1 MFKAAQKQLGNQ
13 ADKEQAKPVTDFNA
27 EAVTKNG
34 NQMSYQDEFPDNH
47 FMSCIGSVTG
57 FQDGDVE
64 VTWATGFTTKVAPYE
79 IFRIEKHEGSTV
91 TPTPYETNV
100 EELTHE
106 MIEHRSLPSSDKKGK
121 DLLNGDG
128 TRKNCEKNLG
138 ECSSFSLPRAAFEL
152 FSSIKASIFQTF
164 SGTLLSGAVS
174 SVPTFEKENR
184 YAYPDKKDSETC
196 DLFNCF
202 A

>member
-1 MFKAAQKQLGNQ
+1 MWRLH
-13 ADKEQAKPVTDFNA
+13 
-27 EAVTKNG
+27 G

-106 MIEHRSLPSSDKKGK
+106 MIEHRSLPSCDKKGK
-121 DLLNGDG
+121 HFLNEFSN
-128 TRKNCEKNLG
+128 RKHLRHRNGEK
-138 ECSSFSLPRAAFEL
+138 P
-152 FSSIKASIFQTF
+152 
-164 SGTLLSGAVS
+164 GAVS

-184 YAYPDKKDSETC
+184 YGYPDKKDSETC